1 MIKQIVGAMLCCL
14 MLVSCKTHVIYT
26 SKSKANIAACQQT
39 CEIKASACRQTCRN
53 NCQRCCGSSTQ
64 TTIKTYKRYK
74 HEVCVK
80 GDFLTLQLNS
90 FRDPLQ
96 CRKTTCDCRA
106 DYQVCMQA
114 CSGMIYKSLRPV
126 CP

>member
-1 MIKQIVGAMLCCL
+1 MIKLIISCVLCCVCL
-14 MLVSCKTHVIYT
+14 SSCTFFMSAAEK
-26 SKSKANIAACQQT
+26 NRIATCQIT
-39 CEIKASACRQTCRN
+39 CEQKARACKATCRN
-53 NCQRCCGSSTQ
+53 NCQGCCASSTK
-64 TTIKTYKRYK
+64 TTLKNYRRYR

-106 DYQVCMQA
+106 DYQVCVQA
-114 CSGMIYKSLRPV
+114 CSGMVYKSLQRI

>member
-1 MIKQIVGAMLCCL
+1 MIKLILCCL
-14 MLVSCKTHVIYT
+14 LCCACLVSCTY
-26 SKSKANIAACQQT
+26 KSAEERSRIAACQVS
-39 CEIKASACRQTCRN
+39 CENRAIACKQTCRN
-53 NCQRCCGSSTQ
+53 NCKGCCASSTK
-64 TTIKTYKRYK
+64 TTVQNYRHYK

-96 CRKTTCDCRA
+96 CRKTTCDCRD

-114 CSGMIYKSLRPV
+114 CSGMVYKSLQRI

>member
-1 MIKQIVGAMLCCL
+1 MIKLIVGTLLLCCAF
-14 MLVSCKTHVIYT
+14 LVSCTHIMST
-26 SKSKANIAACQQT
+26 QEKSKIAACQLS
-39 CEIKASACRQTCRN
+39 CENRATACKQTCRN
-53 NCQRCCGSSTQ
+53 NCPRCCQFSTK
-64 TTIKTYKRYK
+64 TTVTNYKHYK

-114 CSGMIYKSLRPV
+114 CSGMVYKDLRPV

>member
-1 MIKQIVGAMLCCL
+1 MIKLICILCCVF
-14 MLVSCKTHVIYT
+14 LVSCTYMMSAQEKN
-26 SKSKANIAACQQT
+26 KIASCQSLCEARAQACKQ
-39 CEIKASACRQTCRN
+39 ACRN
-53 NCQRCCGSSTQ
+53 NCRQCCASSTR
-64 TTIKTYKRYK
+64 TTVKNYKRYK
-74 HEVCVK
+74 NEVCVK

-114 CSGMIYKSLRPV
+114 CSGMVYKSLQPV